1 MAPIIQETSFIFEDQ
16 SSSFMCCD
24 SATTQCSKIPQRVF
38 NKGRRQA
45 NIQSDAPSDAVDQK
59 KKDLDQ
65 YLASTMKGLSVQER
79 TAALEEVNG
88 IVDNDLAT
96 SMEVPAVL
104 DQKLIELDA
113 HLQKIKSQSVYETAE
128 SMNADYVQNQ
138 RFRVMFLRANR
149 YDTKE
154 AATQMLAF
162 FESKLMLFGKDKL
175 CKDITLDDMD
185 EEDRLSVRKGGV
197 QLLKRDVGGRM
208 ICTNMRGAVKH
219 KSIIN
224 ELRTKYYTFMSMVES
239 EETQKKGAIAVLY
252 VVGEYY
258 KEKKGG
264 SGLAKLGN
272 LVRSLPIHWAGFHFC
287 CSDMVQFVLIRAL
300 VVRYLC
306 VALFSLS
313 IEQAI

>member
-1 MAPIIQETSFIFEDQ
+1 ME
-16 SSSFMCCD
+16 
-24 SATTQCSKIPQRVF
+24 
-38 NKGRRQA
+38 
-45 NIQSDAPSDAVDQK
+45 
-59 KKDLDQ
+59 
-65 YLASTMKGLSVQER
+65 GLSVQER

-104 DQKLIELDA
+104 DQKLIEMDA

-154 AATQMLAF
+154 AAAQLLAF

-197 QLLKRDVGGRM
+197 QLLKRD
-208 ICTNMRGAVKH
+208 
-219 KSIIN
+219 
-224 ELRTKYYTFMSMVES
+224 
-239 EETQKKGAIAVLY
+239 
-252 VVGEYY
+252 
-258 KEKKGG
+258 
-264 SGLAKLGN
+264 
-272 LVRSLPIHWAGFHFC
+272 
-287 CSDMVQFVLIRAL
+287 
-300 VVRYLC
+300 
-306 VALFSLS
+306 
-313 IEQAI
+313 